1 MITTTTPALLAFD
14 MDGTLFDSTGTVL
27 PGTIVAIREAL
38 DRGVTVALASG
49 RDAWALRHLAVKAGL
64 DPTRLVY
71 LGLNGTTIVDGA
83 TDRLLWSAAI
93 DSDLLGTLMAHL
105 RTFEV
110 TPSVPSGAT
119 LYVEDPRGF
128 NVDIEARANAQ
139 TVAVVDPLEA
149 VPVPANKVLVSG
161 RPEILAAQHRAIA
174 EPFTGSLDFAFS
186 APTHYECLPTG
197 VNKGAAL
204 AHFCE
209 LAGIDLAHTVAFGDN
224 ENDIEMLSI
233 AGIGVAMGN
242 ALDSVK
248 AAADLVT
255 ADNDSD
261 GIAIVLAER
270 YGLGADFPTGRG
282 PSCEIGHPP
291 AP

>member
-14 MDGTLFDSTGTVL
+14 MDGTLFDSTGQVL
-27 PGTIVAIREAL
+27 PRTVAAIREAL
-38 DRGVTVALASG
+38 DAGVTVALASG
-49 RDAWALRHLAVKAGL
+49 RDAWALRHLAAAAGL
-64 DPTRLVY
+64 DPSRLVY

-93 DSDLLGTLMAHL
+93 EPDVLRALMAHL
-105 RTFEV
+105 RTFDV
-110 TPSVPSGAT
+110 TPSIPSGAT

-128 NVDIEARANAQ
+128 NVDIAARANAQ
-139 TVAVVDPLEA
+139 TVVVADPLET
-149 VPVPANKVLVSG
+149 VPVPANKVLISG
-161 RPEILAAQHRAIA
+161 RPDVLAAQHRAIA
-174 EPFTGSLDFAFS
+174 EPFIGSLDFAFS

-204 AHFCE
+204 AHYCE
-209 LAGIDLAHTVAFGDN
+209 LTGIDIAHTVAFGDN
-224 ENDIEMLSI
+224 ENDLEMLSV
-233 AGIGVAMGN
+233 AGTGVAMGN

-261 GIAIVLAER
+261 GIALVLAER
-270 YGLGADFPTGRG
+270 YGLGD
-282 PSCEIGHPP
+282 
-291 AP
+291 